1 MDWCTDPHWAPQ
13 TLNCGLSEFLPR
25 FQFIGSLDRIGY
37 QSKKILQHVGLWES
51 YGRYHD
57 SASMSEAGAPTD
69 LRNSC
74 VVPPPRLW
82 IGDKL
87 SGFQQQG
94 RRNIIKDEKKRE
106 ESIKFSHHSTQSQSK
121 LDMYY
126 TEELLDTV
134 KRLYANDYK
143 IWNLIKDEEEL
154 VSGSELVMKI
164 SPIFRER
171 AILDGV

>member
-1 MDWCTDPHWAPQ
+1 
-13 TLNCGLSEFLPR
+13 
-25 FQFIGSLDRIGY
+25 
-37 QSKKILQHVGLWES
+37 
-51 YGRYHD
+51 
-57 SASMSEAGAPTD
+57 MSEAGAPTD

-94 RRNIIKDEKKRE
+94 RHNIMKKEKKME

-154 VSGSELVMKI
+154 VSGSELAMKL
-164 SPIFRER
+164 SPMCREK
-171 AILDGV
+171 AT